1 MAHGIAEVLELGR
14 ARGVQGTLRGFM
26 LQAELCAL
34 VLNGCGSWPKEPT
47 VYVEWKGQ
55 KVRGTNSSGCAE
67 LFWLVFD
74 VTSKVQSTMLCRG
87 KKRWRKQGRKVMG
100 IVWHQGIR
108 SKMQD
113 CTIMLQAVRSCLG
126 KCRRAC
132 APPIDCCRGGKP
144 LAVPRSVQ
152 NLEEGLPT
160 MVGCSI

>member
-74 VTSKVQSTMLCRG
+74 VTSKVQSTMLCRERNG
-87 KKRWRKQGRKVMG
+87 GENKAGRSWVLCGTKESD
-100 IVWHQGIR
+100 QR
-108 SKMQD
+108 CKTAQS
-113 CTIMLQAVRSCLG
+113 
-126 KCRRAC
+126 
-132 APPIDCCRGGKP
+132 CCRQF
-144 LAVPRSVQ
+144 VHV
-152 NLEEGLPT
+152 
-160 MVGCSI
+160 